1 MNFDPGYKSDDETQS
16 SLEVIKYPI
25 NITAL
30 RCHDD
35 LFSRDS
41 DAFIEVSN
49 HERLNGPCWHVEVNR
64 DVCSYDVSDNQ

>member
-1 MNFDPGYKSDDETQS
+1 VNFDPGYKSDEAQS

-25 NITAL
+25 NVTAL
-30 RCHDD
+30 RSYDD

-49 HERLNGPCWHVEVNR
+49 HVQLNGVVMHL
-64 DVCSYDVSDNQ
+64 

>member
-1 MNFDPGYKSDDETQS
+1 MNFDPGYKSDETQS

-49 HERLNGPCWHVEVNR
+49 HKTVMEISNHVRLR
-64 DVCSYDVSDNQ
+64 Q